1 MTADQKVERLS
12 PTMREAC
19 ATAHARGD
27 GKLYRHPHGL
37 WTPIGRCP
45 HTSMSEC
52 MRGGHFST
60 NTVEALVERGAAV
73 VSHWAKRKSDGQTFA
88 TEISIKPLTELEGR

>member
-1 MTADQKVERLS
+1 MTDAKTKLS

-19 ATAHARGD
+19 ARAYAAGG

-60 NTVEALVERGAAV
+60 NTVDALVERGAAV
-73 VSHWAKRKSDGQTFA
+73 VSHWAKRKADGINFP
-88 TEISIKPLTELEGR
+88 TEITFKPLEELEGR